1 MPLLFMQYYKKHHLR
16 NRHKD
21 EIRLLK
27 CQKGTVRCHTVP
39 FFISYRNYSEPLG
52 IVTFI
57 LHFLMPDPSESS

>member
-1 MPLLFMQYYKKHHLR
+1 M

-39 FFISYRNYSEPLG
+39 FFVSYRNYSGPLG
-52 IVTFI
+52 IVPFI
-57 LHFLMPDPSESS
+57 LRFLMPDPSESS